1 MQRLAQVKTHL
12 ESEIYKLSSEI
23 RILTE
28 NQIQLNKEQNE
39 RITSA
44 SKTVINVRSDVNIE
58 MEKMKSS
65 MDVFEDKIEGTNLEL
80 IKSMDILN
88 TMMELE
94 YLSQILEF

>member
-80 IKSMDILN
+80 IKSMDIMN